1 MELLCLASC
10 THRNVFEVYP
20 CCGICQ
26 YFIPLCDWITIQCM
40 AIPHLVYPFTC
51 WWLLVCFYFLALM
64 TSGAVNIG
72 VQVFVC
78 THIFNPPEEWNRWH
92 VCGCAQS
99 RLTLCDPVDCSP
111 PVSSVHGILQAR
123 TGVVCHFLL
132 QGIFPTQGS
141 NPRLL
146 CWQSDSLPLSC
157 QGSLLIYVNCSF
169 NFYQEKRSR
178 IYFKSDLKWQMN
190 KHTSFII

>member
-64 TSGAVNIG
+64 TSGAVNIRE
-72 VQVFVC
+72 QVFVC

-111 PVSSVHGILQAR
+111 PVSSVHGLFQTR
-123 TGVVCHFLL
+123 KLEQVVISYSK
-132 QGIFPTQGS
+132 GT
-141 NPRLL
+141 
-146 CWQSDSLPLSC
+146 
-157 QGSLLIYVNCSF
+157 Y
-169 NFYQEKRSR
+169 RSR
-178 IYFKSDLKWQMN
+178 DRVHVSGVSCIDGQIFTPEPPGNHWV
-190 KHTSFII
+190 TW

>member
-1 MELLCLASC
+1 MIYSVVLISDVQQSAESLQLC
-10 THRNVFEVYP
+10 P
-20 CCGICQ
+20 
-26 YFIPLCDWITIQCM
+26 
-40 AIPHLVYPFTC
+40 
-51 WWLLVCFYFLALM
+51 
-64 TSGAVNIG
+64 
-72 VQVFVC
+72 
-78 THIFNPPEEWNRWH
+78 
-92 VCGCAQS
+92 
-99 RLTLCDPVDCSP
+99 TLCYPMDCSP

-190 KHTSFII
+190 KHTSFIIWVI